1 MKARRASKVDA
12 EEARRRIMAVG
23 KRIRDR
29 WVVEM
34 AFAVPSAATAVRPGA
49 KPRPVHAA

>member
-1 MKARRASKVDA
+1 MKARRALKVDVEA
-12 EEARRRIMAVG
+12 ARRRIIAVG
-23 KRIRDR
+23 KRFRDR

-34 AFAVPSAATAVRPGA
+34 AFAVPCVAPAVRGG